1 MKKLLAGLV
10 VVSLSALMGFSML
23 QKTDYSTAD
32 ISNGKEKYLTY
43 CLSCHGDLGHGDGVG
58 AAALS
63 EKPSNIYKGVTSL
76 FEFESE
82 LYSTVMNGN
91 EGMPAW
97 GAILS
102 NDDVRDIFGYIIEVN
117 TKQQPGSQ

>member
-10 VVSLSALMGFSML
+10 LVSMSALVGFSIL

-32 ISNGKEKYLTY
+32 VNNGKEKYLTY
-43 CLSCHGDLGHGDGVG
+43 CLSCHGELGHGNGV
-58 AAALS
+58 AAATLS
-63 EKPSNIYKGVTSL
+63 EKPSNIYKKVTSP

-102 NDDVRDIFGYIIEVN
+102 TNDVRDIFGYIIEANN
-117 TKQQPGSQ
+117 T

>member
-1 MKKLLAGLV
+1 MKKIVAGLV
-10 VVSLSALMGFSML
+10 VASVGALMAFIML
-23 QKTDYSTAD
+23 EKTDYTTAD

-43 CLSCHGDLGHGDGVG
+43 CLSCHGDLGYGDGI
-58 AAALS
+58 AAASLP
-63 EKPSNIYKGVTSL
+63 EKPSNIYKGLTSP

-97 GAILS
+97 GAVLS
-102 NDDVRDIFGYIIEVN
+102 ADDIRDIFGYIIDVN
-117 TKQQPGSQ
+117 NI